1 MVDLF
6 AYLRKAEKLAET
18 AFQAKK
24 WRKRYVNLVSL
35 VSRFLKVWLFVFDDA
50 DDDDDDDDYD
60 DDYAPGIVGGSVSS
74 WQTNG
79 SIVGML

>member
-1 MVDLF
+1 M
-6 AYLRKAEKLAET
+6 LRKAEKFAET

-50 DDDDDDDDYD
+50 DDDDDDDDDGD
-60 DDYAPGIVGGSVSS
+60 DDDDDAPGIVGGSVSS

>member
-50 DDDDDDDDYD
+50 DDDDDDD
-60 DDYAPGIVGGSVSS
+60 APGIVGGSVSS